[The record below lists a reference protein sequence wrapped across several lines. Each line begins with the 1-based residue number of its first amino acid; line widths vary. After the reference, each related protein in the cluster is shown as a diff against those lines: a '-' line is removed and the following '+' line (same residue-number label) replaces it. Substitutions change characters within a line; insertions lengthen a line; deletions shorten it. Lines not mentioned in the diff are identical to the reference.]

1 VAAERWLCN
10 VSERSGNDCLES
22 TEGEYCR
29 GKGSR
34 TVNGI
39 VELAQEEGKPFG
51 ATDCI
56 GCSSPFKMFSSFE
69 DAVTVEGSYVEGGR
83 RLRFGRVLCQ
93 KKGVVAERGQELKTR
108 F

>member
-1 VAAERWLCN
+1 MRE
-10 VSERSGNDCLES
+10 
-22 TEGEYCR
+22 R

-34 TVNGI
+34 TINGI

-56 GCSSPFKMFSSFE
+56 RCSSPFEMFSSFE
-69 DAVTVEGSYVEGGR
+69 DAVTVEGSYVERGR
-83 RLRFGRVLCQ
+83 RFRFGRVLCDVGGDGK